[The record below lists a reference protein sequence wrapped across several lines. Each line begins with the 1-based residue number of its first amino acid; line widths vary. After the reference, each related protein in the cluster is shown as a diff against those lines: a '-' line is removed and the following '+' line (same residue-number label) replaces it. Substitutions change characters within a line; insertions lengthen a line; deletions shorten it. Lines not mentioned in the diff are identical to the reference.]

1 MPIYE
6 YNCGACGA
14 TVEVFLRSRDQTPH
28 CPECGAV
35 LTDRLMSAS
44 NVLSRQTR
52 REPGHTCCGREDR
65 CDKPPCS
72 GESSRCIR

>member
-14 TVEVFLRSRDQTPH
+14 QVEIFLRSREQTPR

-35 LTDRLMSAS
+35 LTDKLMSAS
-44 NVLSRQTR
+44 NILSGQTR
-52 REPGHTCCGREDR
+52 REPGHTCCGREER

-72 GESSRCIR
+72 DESSCCAR